1 MQNSTSLLLII
12 ISVSFLF
19 LITLDKSNHC
29 LNTARPGEPGA
40 HDGGESASGH
50 SDSESQPELEQ
61 KIITLDK
68 SNHCLLNTARPG
80 EPGAHDGGESASGD
94 SDSESESRPELEQK
108 TRKKKKFS
116 LLQKLMRK
124 IHRDKEHDRP
134 GA

>member
-19 LITLDKSNHC
+19 LIALD
-29 LNTARPGEPGA
+29 T
-40 HDGGESASGH
+40 
-50 SDSESQPELEQ
+50 
-61 KIITLDK
+61 

-80 EPGAHDGGESASGD
+80 
-94 SDSESESRPELEQK
+94 DSEGRLELEQK
-108 TRKKKKFS
+108 KEKKFS

>member
-1 MQNSTSLLLII
+1 MQNSTTSLLLII

-29 LNTARPGEPGA
+29 LLNTAGPGEPAA
-40 HDGGESASGH
+40 HDGGESPSGV
-50 SDSESQPELEQ
+50 SDSESQPV
-61 KIITLDK
+61 
-68 SNHCLLNTARPG
+68 
-80 EPGAHDGGESASGD
+80 
-94 SDSESESRPELEQK
+94 PELEQK
-108 TRKKKKFS
+108 KKKKFS